1 MASYQPLTAA
11 DDHRTNASV
20 KTLENWQIIAHHS
33 RRDIKGGH
41 VHTSLEIAR
50 QRDSIKRAE
59 RESWTSRAFLST
71 SLDIVRHNGSSKQ
84 AVNTILGIKGL
95 QIVTDPEFRFPDKPL
110 EASKYGSYLPE
121 TWAQCSDHTMDP
133 FRIWKNCVKGNGL
146 FHSCKV
152 VATNSG
158 VIYNGAC
165 MACVGSGSDAK
176 CSIAA
181 IDAEEIGSVSSKS
194 SPQTKDEH
202 NTKNELTD
210 EVESLMCAMHRLATR
225 QLVLLNEAGGSEGD
239 IIALT
244 L

>member
-11 DDHRTNASV
+11 DDHRTNTSV

-59 RESWTSRAFLST
+59 EDLST

-110 EASKYGSYLPE
+110 ETSKYGNYLPE

-133 FRIWKNCVKGNGL
+133 FRIWKDCVKGNGL
-146 FHSCKV
+146 FHS
-152 VATNSG
+152 G
-158 VIYNGAC
+158 P
-165 MACVGSGSDAK
+165 
-176 CSIAA
+176 
-181 IDAEEIGSVSSKS
+181 
-194 SPQTKDEH
+194 PQTKDEH
-202 NTKNELTD
+202 NTKNELAD
-210 EVESLMCAMHRLATR
+210 EVESLICAMHRLAT
-225 QLVLLNEAGGSEGD
+225 Q
-239 IIALT
+239 
-244 L
+244 

>member
-11 DDHRTNASV
+11 DDHRTNTSV

-59 RESWTSRAFLST
+59 EDLST

-95 QIVTDPEFRFPDKPL
+95 PIVTDPEFRFPDKPL
-110 EASKYGSYLPE
+110 ETSKYGNYLPE

-133 FRIWKNCVKGNGL
+133 FRIWKDCVKGTAYSTL
-146 FHSCKV
+146 
-152 VATNSG
+152 VATDSD

-176 CSIAA
+176 CSP
-181 IDAEEIGSVSSKS
+181 
-194 SPQTKDEH
+194 PQTKDEH
-202 NTKNELTD
+202 NTKNELAD
-210 EVESLMCAMHRLATR
+210 EVESLICAMHRLAT
-225 QLVLLNEAGGSEGD
+225 Q
-239 IIALT
+239 
-244 L
+244 